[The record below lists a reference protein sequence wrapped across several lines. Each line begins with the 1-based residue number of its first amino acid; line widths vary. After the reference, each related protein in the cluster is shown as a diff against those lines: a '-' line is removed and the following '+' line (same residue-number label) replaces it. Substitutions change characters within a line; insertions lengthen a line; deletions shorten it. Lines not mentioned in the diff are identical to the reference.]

1 MTYLFST
8 LNLYF
13 CRVFTMWLGIC
24 TLVISAVI
32 SLFEG
37 TELARRS
44 IGKSNIDF
52 SLILEMI
59 LLKFPNHF
67 QVLMP
72 FIVLSAAMVTFY
84 RLNHTHE
91 IIAARSSGLSVWQLL
106 TGLGLCTFLL
116 GCFQLIII
124 NPVGAAMSSRLEN
137 LEAIYFSGSNN
148 RIAISETG
156 LWLREATPDRQSII
170 RTAHV
175 KPDTK
180 TFRDVTFHNFRPS
193 TDQNQNN
200 YENRI
205 DASVAILQKD
215 HWELHNATIWQDDKE
230 RSRAYP
236 ILTLPT
242 ALTIAKIQDSNTAPE
257 TISFWTLPNFI
268 DILDRSGLSSLS
280 YRLYW
285 HAQIA
290 KLGMMIAMLLLA
302 AAFGIRPV
310 RQGKTA
316 LYIVYGLGSGFVLY
330 FLNDIV
336 YALGLGDQLPVFL
349 AAWAP
354 TLIMMFLSTAL
365 LLHNEDG

>member
-8 LNLYF
+8 LNIYF
-13 CRVFTMWLGIC
+13 CRVFIIWLGLC
-24 TLVISAVI
+24 TLIISAVI

-44 IGKSNIDF
+44 IGKTNIDF

-67 QVLMP
+67 QVLIP

-84 RLNHTHE
+84 RLNHSQE

-106 TGLGLCTFLL
+106 GGLCVCALLL
-116 GCFQLIII
+116 GCLQLIII
-124 NPVGAAMSSRLEN
+124 NPISAAMSSRLEN
-137 LEAIYFSGSNN
+137 LESIYFSGSSN

-156 LWLREATPDRQSII
+156 LWLREVTPNRQSII
-170 RTAHV
+170 RIAHV

-180 TFRDVTFHNFRPS
+180 TFKDVTFHNFHPTS
-193 TDQNQNN
+193 TQNDSE

-205 DASVAILQKD
+205 DASLAILQKN
-215 HWELHNATIWQDDKE
+215 HWELHNTTIWQDEKE
-230 RSRAYP
+230 QPQTHP

-242 ALTIAKIQDSNTAPE
+242 TLTIAKIQDSNTTPE
-257 TISFWTLPNFI
+257 TISFWALPKFI
-268 DILDRSGLSSLS
+268 DILDKSGLSSLS

-290 KLGMMIAMLLLA
+290 KLGMMIAMMLLA

-310 RQGKTA
+310 RQGRTA
-316 LYIVYGLGSGFVLY
+316 LYIVYGVGSGFVLY

-336 YALGLGDQLPVFL
+336 YALGLGDQLPVLL

-354 TLIMMFLSTAL
+354 TLIMMLLSITL

>member
-13 CRVFTMWLGIC
+13 CRVFTIWLGIC
-24 TLVISAVI
+24 TLIISAVI

-67 QVLMP
+67 QTLMP

-84 RLNHTHE
+84 RLNHSQE

-106 TGLGLCTFLL
+106 GGLSLCALLL
-116 GCFQLIII
+116 GCLQLIII
-124 NPVGAAMSSRLEN
+124 NPISAAMSSRLEN
-137 LEAIYFSGSNN
+137 LEATYFSGSNN

-156 LWLREATPDRQSII
+156 LWLREVTTDRQSII
-170 RTAHV
+170 RTVHV
-175 KPDTK
+175 KLDTK
-180 TFRDVTFHNFRPS
+180 TFRDVTFHNFHPTTRQDGS
-193 TDQNQNN
+193 D
-200 YENRI
+200 YDNRI
-205 DASVAILQKD
+205 DASLAILQKD
-215 HWELHNATIWQDDKE
+215 HWELHNATIWQDAKE
-230 RSRAYP
+230 QSLTYP
-236 ILTLPT
+236 ILTFPT
-242 ALTIAKIQDSNTAPE
+242 TLTLEKIQDSNTTPE
-257 TISFWTLPNFI
+257 TISFWALPKFI
-268 DILDRSGLSSLS
+268 DILDKSGLSSLS

-290 KLGMMIAMLLLA
+290 KLGMMIAMMLLA

-316 LYIVYGLGSGFVLY
+316 LYIVYGLGSGFALY

-336 YALGLGDQLPVFL
+336 YALGLGGQLPILL

-354 TLIMMFLSTAL
+354 TLIMILLSTTL